1 MKVTRTDVAKLAGVS
16 TATVSYVLNGSRSMS
31 EKTRKLVLD
40 AVEQLNYK
48 PDMIARSMTKNETR
62 QLSFMVND
70 ATNPFYGEII
80 VGFENAAMERGYFV
94 NICTGNKNINDYFDN
109 YIARRV
115 DGVFIAAIPYKF
127 DMAKL
132 YSLTDNGIRVV
143 VSGNTDVDLKRV
155 SSIESDYV
163 TTMDKAV
170 SYLYGLGHREIS
182 YLSGLSRKFQFDHR
196 IDGYLAA
203 VERYQLPCGSDL
215 LFDGKPPYHT
225 EIAEGYALTQ
235 ELLKSERRFTAVIC
249 LNDLMAMGA
258 ISALQEAGL
267 RVPEDVSVIGFDGT
281 SLAEYY
287 NPKLATIK
295 QQHQTLANRSI
306 EILFGQIEL
315 KKEPI
320 HEIVPFEFV
329 NGESIRVID
338 ER

>member
-1 MKVTRTDVAKLAGVS
+1 
-16 TATVSYVLNGSRSMS
+16 
-31 EKTRKLVLD
+31 
-40 AVEQLNYK
+40 
-48 PDMIARSMTKNETR
+48 
-62 QLSFMVND
+62 
-70 ATNPFYGEII
+70 
-80 VGFENAAMERGYFV
+80 MERGYFV

-163 TTMDKAV
+163 TAMDKAV

>member
-132 YSLTDNGIRVV
+132 YSLTDNSIRVV

-163 TTMDKAV
+163 TAMDKAV
-170 SYLYGLGHREIS
+170 SYLYGLGHREMA

-203 VERYQLPCGSDL
+203 IERYQLPCG
-215 LFDGKPPYHT
+215 
-225 EIAEGYALTQ
+225 
-235 ELLKSERRFTAVIC
+235 
-249 LNDLMAMGA
+249 
-258 ISALQEAGL
+258 
-267 RVPEDVSVIGFDGT
+267 
-281 SLAEYY
+281 
-287 NPKLATIK
+287 
-295 QQHQTLANRSI
+295 
-306 EILFGQIEL
+306 
-315 KKEPI
+315 
-320 HEIVPFEFV
+320 
-329 NGESIRVID
+329 
-338 ER
+338 